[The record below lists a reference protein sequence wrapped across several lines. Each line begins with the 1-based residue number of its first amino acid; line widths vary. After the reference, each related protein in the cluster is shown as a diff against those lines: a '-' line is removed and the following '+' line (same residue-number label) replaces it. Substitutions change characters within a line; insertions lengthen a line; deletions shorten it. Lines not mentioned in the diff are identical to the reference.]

1 MIVGSRKPTFLVDP
15 SAYMLRVD
23 PVDGSLQNVDGVDK
37 NVDDFLA
44 QGKVRHTTVVGRHT
58 TCGRGPSRH

>member
-1 MIVGSRKPTFLVDP
+1 VIVGSRKPTFLVDP

-44 QGKVRHTTVVGRHT
+44 QGKVRH
-58 TCGRGPSRH
+58 RGPSRH